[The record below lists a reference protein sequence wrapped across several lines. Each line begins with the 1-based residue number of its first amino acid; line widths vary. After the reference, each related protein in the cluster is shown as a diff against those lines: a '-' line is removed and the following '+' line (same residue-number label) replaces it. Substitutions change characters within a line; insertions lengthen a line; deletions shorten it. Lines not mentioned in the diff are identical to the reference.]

1 MKRTRLLGAVALVS
15 LAASGPACSRR
26 TTVEARPQPAAGAL
40 AGGSAVVATVDGLPI
55 TLAEV
60 DHRAADRLASIRQ
73 EEYEARRA
81 AAMEMVIDKLI
92 EREAAARRVSPGD
105 VLRVEVDA
113 KAAPVKP
120 EEVAAYYEENKERFA
135 GRPRNEALAGLDR
148 AMRKRNLDARRSAF
162 QEELRSKAKIKVS
175 LEAPRQDLGIPA
187 GAPALG
193 PATAAV
199 TILEFADYQCPYC
212 MRAEEAV
219 TAILKDYQGK
229 VRFVHRD
236 FPLPNHDRAFVAARA
251 SRCAGEQ
258 GHFWDYRRS
267 LLLAPG
273 DFSDQDFQKRATGLG
288 IDGKSF
294 ASCLQSERHDAA
306 IKESQ
311 EEGVKAGVN
320 ATPTFFFNGRM
331 QTGAPPIEEFRRIVE
346 EELARKGA

>member
-1 MKRTRLLGAVALVS
+1 MMKPMRLVAAAIISSLVAL
-15 LAASGPACSRR
+15 GWACGRKK
-26 TTVEARPQPAAGAL
+26 TAEAPPQPAAAFGAPT
-40 AGGSAVVATVDGLPI
+40 VVATVDGIPI
-55 TLAEV
+55 TLGEV
-60 DHRAADRLASIRQ
+60 DLRAADRLASIRQ
-73 EEYEARRA
+73 EEYEARRDTIVEMTTEKL
-81 AAMEMVIDKLI
+81 MEK
-92 EREAAARRVSPGD
+92 EAAARGVTVGD
-105 VLRVEVDA
+105 LLRVEVDA

-120 EEVAAYYEENKERFA
+120 EEVAASYEQNKERFA
-135 GRPRNEALAGLDR
+135 GRPRDQAIAGLDH

-162 QEELRSKAKIKVS
+162 REELRSRANVKVS
-175 LEAPRQDLGIPA
+175 LEAPRQDVVVPPGSPV
-187 GAPALG
+187 LG

-212 MRAEEAV
+212 MRAEETVAE
-219 TAILKDYQGK
+219 ILKDYQGK

-267 LLLAPG
+267 LLQAPG
-273 DFSDQDFQKRATGLG
+273 DFTDQDFQKRATGLG
-288 IDGKSF
+288 LDGKTF
-294 ASCLQSERHDAA
+294 TSCLQSERHDAA

-331 QTGAPPIEEFRRIVE
+331 QTGAPPIKEFRRIVE
-346 EELARKGA
+346 EELARKGD